1 MRKENGRVT
10 MHDLIDEVYDKNVYK
25 KEIVQKI
32 IMDFLDELNDS
43 IINNEQVSL
52 RSYFSVRHK
61 IQNPRKARN
70 MCTNEI
76 IELPERMKFRTDFAH
91 STIQKLNDVYTR
103 EKRKKK
109 TLNNNRIEGLN

>member
-25 KEIVQKI
+25 KEIVKKI
-32 IMDFLDELNDS
+32 IIDFLDELNDS

-61 IQNPRKARN
+61 IQNPRSATN
-70 MCTNEI
+70 MYTGERI
-76 IELPERMKFRTDFAH
+76 MLPEMMKFRTDFAH
-91 STIQKLNDVYTR
+91 NTIQKLNEVYKR
-103 EKRKKK
+103 ENRKKK